1 MPTRPKPMRAEIK
14 RVRQQSHT
22 QSSLWI
28 ETQCMWQFLRHLKGP
43 ERLASGL
50 TQYREQ
56 FLDV

>member
-1 MPTRPKPMRAEIK
+1 MPTRPKPMRAERK
-14 RVRQQSHT
+14 GVRQQSHA

-28 ETQCMWQFLRHLKGP
+28 EPQCMWQFLRHLKGP